1 MGEKQNKK
9 EYERCK
15 EKGLL
20 HRLSMPILE
29 KFGTEEEKAA
39 RTDRIQDKPEEEA
52 KPEKKKKKRY

>member
-1 MGEKQNKK
+1 MGEEQNKK

-29 KFGTEEEKAA
+29 KFGTEEEIKARGGKA
-39 RTDRIQDKPEEEA
+39 PEPEPAA
-52 KPEKKKKKRY
+52 KPEKKKKKGRY